1 MIIHNAMWMLYPIS
15 LQVVYPGLYF
25 NYKDPNVIDIM
36 ASWHDGYTYNI
47 YHNKITSN

>member
-1 MIIHNAMWMLYPIS
+1 MCNDNSQCYVDAIS